1 MIFNHFFFRE
11 NRRSF
16 LLFRCWQNSGVSGSL
31 VTISSYFSPGMFPE
45 ADFRYTTSLVGLTKL
60 EPLGS
65 CQFDFQNFFRKKR
78 IEVGKGVWK
87 SGDVKTCSY
96 LFLGRH
102 LTEHIPF
109 WLSFG
114 A

>member
-45 ADFRYTTSLVGLTKL
+45 ADFRYTT
-60 EPLGS
+60 
-65 CQFDFQNFFRKKR
+65 
-78 IEVGKGVWK
+78 
-87 SGDVKTCSY
+87 
-96 LFLGRH
+96 FLGGPRY
-102 LTEHIPF
+102 LGLVRTKMQKLFENEID
-109 WLSFG
+109 LSFSDRFFSRLIFIRTRCG
-114 A
+114 VSWRFVAAALLCRRPL